1 LASIIKG
8 MGTTTL
14 VPVSEYLSHIYRPDR
29 EYVNGQILE
38 RNVGEFDHARTQGLV
53 GASLFAMERAASIF
67 VLISPRVQICPGRF
81 RVPDVCAIRRDAPVQ
96 QIIQTPPLLCVE
108 VLSPEDRVVEMQERI
123 DDYLAMG
130 VEYVWTID
138 PRTRRAWITT
148 NDGSRE
154 ARDGILRAGDL
165 IQVPLA
171 ELFD

>member
-1 LASIIKG
+1 MIEG

-38 RNVGEFDHARTQGLV
+38 RNVGELDHSRFQILLGSWFV
-53 GASLFAMERAASIF
+53 QNERKLGICAF
-67 VLISPRVQICPGRF
+67 TEQRVQVALERF
-81 RVPDVCAIRRDAPVQ
+81 RIPDVCVVRGSLPAEQVLT
-96 QIIQTPPLLCVE
+96 TPPYLCVE
-108 VLSPEDRVVEMQERI
+108 VLSPEDRIAEMQERV

-130 VEYVWTID
+130 VEHVWMID

>member
-1 LASIIKG
+1 
-8 MGTTTL
+8 MGTMTL
-14 VPVSEYLSHIYRPDR
+14 VPVAEYLARAYRPDR
-29 EYVNGQILE
+29 EYVDGVLVE
-38 RNVGEFDHARTQGLV
+38 RNVGEYDHARLQGLV
-53 GASLFAMERAASIF
+53 LACFLRNERRWRIRA
-67 VLISPRVQICPGRF
+67 VPECRVQVKKSRF
-81 RVPDVCAIRRDAPVQ
+81 RIPDVSVLRAESPIE
-96 QIIQTPPLLCVE
+96 QIVETPPLLCVE
-108 VLSPEDRVVEMQERI
+108 VLSPEDRIAEMQERI

-130 VEYVWTID
+130 VEYVWMID